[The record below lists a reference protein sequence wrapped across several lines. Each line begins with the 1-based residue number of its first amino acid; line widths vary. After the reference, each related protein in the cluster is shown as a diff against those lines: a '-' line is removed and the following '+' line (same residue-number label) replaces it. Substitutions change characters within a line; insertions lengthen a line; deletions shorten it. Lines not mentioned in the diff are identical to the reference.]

1 MPKNTIEKAIRYIK
15 EPSALA
21 TTLDYSLKTT
31 DLEVPSVFI
40 GAQTVKYQTISFED
54 YDLGDFDREKGYAT
68 KGIRLIWT
76 EKTMTQDKGDSLK
89 IDKMDDEEAMANGIV
104 SIANRYI
111 DRVQA
116 PAVDKYRL
124 KCVGTALRAN
134 AVNATLTADNIIDKL
149 LEGRKHLVNHHV
161 NLSNT
166 VLYLSATADTILTKV
181 SIDKGTLGLGNW
193 NGNMEAKVLMFKEA
207 KIVVVADDYLPD
219 GVQAILLNP
228 EVAPAMKKYSECEY
242 FDKIPGY
249 GGRRSQVDIGLY
261 HDCFTYDELAR
272 GIVVFLKTT
281 TTKKKVTYVGGDGAT
296 GTAPTQEAVTPGTE
310 ITLGA
315 KDAFTR
321 DGYTFVGWDDGSN
334 LYAAGAKY
342 SVPNSDVTLTARWKT
357 AA

>member
-1 MPKNTIEKAIRYIK
+1 MKNTIEKAVRYIR
-15 EPSALA
+15 EPNALA

-68 KGIRLIWT
+68 KGIRLLWT
-76 EKTMTQDKGDSLK
+76 EKTMTQDKGDSLH

-104 SIANRYI
+104 RIANRYI
-111 DRVQA
+111 ERVQA

-124 KCVGTALRAN
+124 KCVSTAKRAN
-134 AVNATLTADNIIDKL
+134 VVNATFTAANVIDKL

-161 NLSNT
+161 NLDNTILYLRASADT
-166 VLYLSATADTILTKV
+166 VLSKV
-181 SIDKGTLGLGNW
+181 SLDKGTLGLGNW

-207 KIVVVADDYLPD
+207 KIVVVADDYLPA

-249 GGRRSQVDIGLY
+249 GGRRAQVDIGLY

-272 GIVVFLKTT
+272 SIVVFLETD
-281 TTKKKVTYVGGDGAT
+281 TTKLKVAYDGSDGT
-296 GTAPTQEAVTPGTE
+296 GTAPTQESVVAGTE
-310 ITLGA
+310 ITLA
-315 KDAFTR
+315 ASDAFTR
-321 DGYTFVGWDDGSN
+321 EGYTFVGWDDGSN
-334 LYAAGAKY
+334 LYAAGSKY
-342 SVPNSDVTLTARWKT
+342 SVPNSAVTLTARWKR

>member
-1 MPKNTIEKAIRYIK
+1 MPKNTIEKAVRYIK
-15 EPSALA
+15 EPNALA
-21 TTLDYSLKTT
+21 TTLNYSLKTT

-40 GAQTVKYQTISFED
+40 GAQTVKYQTISFDD

-76 EKTMTQDKGDSLK
+76 EKTMTQDKGDSLH

-104 SIANRYI
+104 RIANRYI

-124 KCVGTALRAN
+124 KQVGTAKRAN
-134 AVNATLTADNIIDKL
+134 AVNATFTTANIIDKL
-149 LEGRKHLVNHHV
+149 LEGRKHLINHHV
-161 NLSNT
+161 NLDNT
-166 VLYLSATADTILTKV
+166 ILYLSASADTILSKI

-249 GGRRSQVDIGLY
+249 GGRRAQVDIGLY
-261 HDCFTYDELAR
+261 HDCFTYDELSR

-281 TTKKKVTYVGGDGAT
+281 TAKQTITYAGGDGT
-296 GTAPTQEAVTPGTE
+296 GTAPTQEAVTPGTD
-310 ITLGA
+310 ITLA
-315 KDAFTR
+315 ANAFTR
-321 DGYTFVGWDDGSN
+321 EGYTFVGWDDGAN
-334 LYAAGAKY
+334 LYAAGTTY
-342 SVPNSDVTLTARWKT
+342 SVPNSAVTLTARWKS